1 MIVFKT
7 YLRVVKKC
15 LVPIIIYTSI
25 LILFS
30 SINTNNNDTTMS
42 FTAEKPDILIIN
54 QDQNSNIS
62 NNLVN
67 YITENSNIIDIDNS
81 EEKINDA
88 IFYRDVNYV
97 IYIPENYGINFLENK
112 NPEIEIKSTGDYQA
126 SLASLL
132 LERYLKV
139 ANTFLKE
146 NISEED
152 LISKINNNLKTN
164 VNIKMTSKLDSTS
177 LSKATNYYN
186 FSNYC
191 LLGGSIYVICLIL
204 SSFQSKH
211 IRKRTIISSM
221 DDKKYNTYLLISN
234 SLFAFILWLLYVI
247 ISFIVAG
254 SIMFTLH
261 GLLYIINSFIFSLC
275 SLTIAFLIG
284 NLISNKEAINGIVNV
299 IALGSS
305 FLCGSFVPAEFLP
318 DIVLKVSHILPSYWF
333 INSNNLI
340 KTIEVFNFES
350 IKPFLINGSVIL
362 LFTIVFAISS
372 IIISSKKR
380 KIG

>member
-261 GLLYIINSFIFSLC
+261 GLLYIINSFIFNLC

>member
-67 YITENSNIIDIDNS
+67 YITENSNIIDVDNS

>member
-7 YLRVVKKC
+7 YLHVVKKC
-15 LVPIIIYTSI
+15 LVPIIIYTAM

-54 QDQNSNIS
+54 NDQESNLTKH
-62 NNLVN
+62 LVD
-67 YITENSNIIDIDNS
+67 YITENSNIIDIEND

-97 IYIPENYGINFLENK
+97 IYIPENFGVYFLENK

-126 SLASLL
+126 SLASIL
-132 LERYLKV
+132 LERYLTSAKSY
-139 ANTFLKE
+139 LKE
-146 NISEED
+146 NIKED
-152 LISKINNNLKTN
+152 ELIN
-164 VNIKMTSKLDSTS
+164 KLDKTLKNKTEVELTTKLDTTG

-204 SSFQSKH
+204 SSFQSEN

-221 DDKKYNTYLLISN
+221 DDKKYNMYLLISN
-234 SLFAFILWLLYVI
+234 SIFAFILWLLYVI
-247 ISFIVAG
+247 ISFITVG
-254 SIMFTLH
+254 TVMFSLH
-261 GLLYIINSFIFSLC
+261 GLLYIINSFIFSIC
-275 SLTIAFLIG
+275 SLAIAFLIG
-284 NLISNKEAINGIVNV
+284 NLMNNKEAINGIVNV

-318 DIVLKVSHILPSYWF
+318 TTVLNIAHVLPSYWF

-350 IKPFLINGSVIL
+350 LKPLIINSGVIL
-362 LFTIVFAISS
+362 IFTGIFIVSS
-372 IIISSKKR
+372 IIISNKKR

>member
-15 LVPIIIYTSI
+15 LVPIILYTSM

-30 SINTNNNDTTMS
+30 SINTNNSNNELS

-54 QDQNSNIS
+54 NDKDSKIS
-62 NNLVN
+62 KHLED
-67 YITENSNIIDIDNS
+67 YITKNSNIIDIENT

-88 IFYRDVNYV
+88 IFYRDVNYI
-97 IYIPENYGINFLENK
+97 IYIPKNYGKDFLSNK
-112 NPEIEIKSTGDYQA
+112 NPLVEVKSTGDYQS

-132 LERYLKV
+132 LERYLLS
-139 ANTFLKE
+139 ANAYLE
-146 NISEED
+146 DNITEED
-152 LISKINNNLKTN
+152 LINKIDETLENKTE
-164 VNIKMTSKLDSTS
+164 VELTTKLDTTG
-177 LSKATNYYN
+177 LSKATSYYN

-204 SSFQSKH
+204 SSFQNIN

-221 DDKKYNTYLLISN
+221 NDKKYNIYLLISN
-234 SLFAFILWLLYVI
+234 SIFAFILWLLYVI
-247 ISFIVAG
+247 ISFIIVG
-254 SIMFTLH
+254 KVMFSIH
-261 GLLYIINSFIFSLC
+261 GLLYIINSFIFCLC

-284 NLISNKEAINGIVNV
+284 NLMNNKEAINGLVNV

-305 FLCGSFVPAEFLP
+305 FLCGSFVPVEFLP
-318 DIVLKVSHILPSYWF
+318 DPVLKVAHILPSYWF

-340 KTIEVFNFES
+340 KTIEVINKDSLTPFITNS
-350 IKPFLINGSVIL
+350 IILIIFSFIFIIL
-362 LFTIVFAISS
+362 S
-372 IIISSKKR
+372 IIIFKHKR